1 LMAGNVPIT
10 GTEPLLQDGSLLP
23 LVVDL
28 DGTLVNT
35 DLLQESASEFVTHH
49 PLRAFRLAGW
59 LVKGK
64 CVLKARLAET
74 CVLDPATLPYN
85 EPLLSWLRNQK
96 QHGRRVILA
105 TASHRLLADAV
116 ERHVGMFDE
125 VLASDEETNLRADRK
140 RDLLVERYGERGFDY
155 VGNSAADLSV
165 WQAADRAYV
174 VNASRGLVAKVGS
187 LNDRTDVLG
196 SNPASAFASLFRAL
210 RPHQWVKNVLVLV
223 PLLAAHRYGN
233 AASVVHALLGLVVFC
248 LLASGVYLLNDLVDV
263 GDDRHH
269 LRKRLRPFA
278 SGDVSLLLG
287 WLTWPLLIVAAC
299 VIAGFFLPP
308 LFLGALAAY
317 YALTMAYSLRLK
329 QFAVIDVFSLAG
341 LYTLRIVAGAAA
353 IAVQPSFWLLAFS
366 IFFFLS
372 LAFVKRFSELKAA
385 RSSGGGE
392 RIRGR
397 GYGLEDLE
405 MVASLGVA
413 AGYIAILV
421 LALYVND
428 SHTAQL
434 YRTPR
439 LIWLACPLL
448 LFWITRAWLIAHR
461 GEMHDDPIVFAL
473 RDRASWVVGACFV
486 ALFVLARVIA

>member
-1 LMAGNVPIT
+1 MAGNVPIR
-10 GTEPLLQDGSLLP
+10 GTERLLQTGSSVP

-28 DGTLVNT
+28 DGTLVKTN
-35 DLLQESASEFVTHH
+35 LLQETANEFITRR
-49 PLRAFRLAGW
+49 PLRAYRLAGW
-59 LVKGK
+59 LMKGK
-64 CVLKARLAET
+64 CVLKARLAESCT
-74 CVLDPATLPYN
+74 IDPATLPYD

-96 QHGRRVILA
+96 EQGRRLILA

-116 ERHVGMFDE
+116 EGHLDMFDE
-125 VLASDEETNLRADRK
+125 VLASDEETNLKSDRK
-140 RDLLVERYGERGFDY
+140 RDQLVDRYGERGFDY
-155 VGNSAADLSV
+155 VGNSAADLPV
-165 WQAADRAYV
+165 WYVADRAYV
-174 VNASRGLVAKVGS
+174 VNASKGLATRVGS
-187 LNDRTDVLG
+187 LNDRTDVIG
-196 SNPASAFASLFRAL
+196 NNPASAFASLFRAL

-223 PLLAAHRYGN
+223 PLLAAHRYGDS
-233 AASVVHALLGLVVFC
+233 ASVIHSLLGLVVFC

-278 SGDVSLLLG
+278 SGELSLLLG
-287 WLTWPLLIVAAC
+287 WVAWPLLIVAAC

-317 YALTMAYSLRLK
+317 YVLTMAYSLRLK

-372 LAFVKRFSELKAA
+372 LAFIKRFSELKAA
-385 RSSGGGE
+385 RSTGRGE

-397 GYGLEDLE
+397 GYVLEDLE

-461 GEMHDDPIVFAL
+461 GDMHDDPIVFAL
-473 RDRASWVVGACFV
+473 RDRTSWVVGACFV
-486 ALFVLARVIA
+486 ALFALARVIA